1 VSTKSGTRYKTS
13 AEVENKQLRRALGN
27 IRTALF
33 KMSEAVRQE
42 CEGSMAEVVVNNYV
56 GAIQRT
62 IDSLT

>member
-1 VSTKSGTRYKTS
+1 LNTKSGTRYKTS
-13 AEVENKQLRRALGN
+13 AEMENKQLRRALAN

-42 CEGSMAEVVVNNYV
+42 AEGSMTEVIVNNYV
-56 GAIQRT
+56 GAMQRT

>member
-1 VSTKSGTRYKTS
+1 M
-13 AEVENKQLRRALGN
+13 ENKQLRRALAN

-42 CEGSMAEVVVNNYV
+42 AEGSMTEVIVNNYV
-56 GAIQRT
+56 GAMQRT